1 MIYEIHIPRLG
12 ITMDQATVVEW
23 SVQDG
28 QVVNKG
34 DTVVIIETDKI
45 THEIEAPESGFVKV
59 IQPPGSVV
67 QAGGIIGFITT
78 TREEYEKAP
87 MPSVA
92 ASTQEPAMSASS
104 QPVVEPAQRTQT
116 ILNIKISGVARKMA
130 EKHGLDLSTIRGT
143 GPEGRITKE
152 DVEQALRQ
160 TASLLSETPEK
171 KDVRPRLREAIPLRG
186 RKKVAANLLAESL
199 RTMAQMTHW
208 EDVDM
213 SRLVELK
220 ESGALSG
227 GDASGRITYG
237 DIFVKFTAL
246 ALKEFPLI
254 NASLEDDQIKLW
266 EDINIGVA
274 VAVGDDLVVP
284 VIRNADRKSI
294 REIAGELE
302 GLAQKARENR
312 FSLDDLTGGTIT
324 ITNIGAFGANP
335 GTPIAYLP
343 QGAIVG
349 FGTIMKKP
357 VVVDDAITIRP
368 IMLLSVTVDHRF
380 ITGVVSAR
388 FRQRLKAL
396 LEDPKQAV
404 LDMV

>member
-1 MIYEIHIPRLG
+1 MIHEIYIPRLG

-28 QVVNKG
+28 QEVNKG
-34 DTVVIIETDKI
+34 DTVVIIETDKL
-45 THEIEAPESGFVKV
+45 TQEIEAPESGFVK
-59 IQPPGSVV
+59 IIKPPRSVL
-67 QAGGIIGFITT
+67 QAGGVIGFIAT

-87 MPSVA
+87 VPPVA
-92 ASTQEPAMSASS
+92 VFTPEPAGLASS
-104 QPVVEPAQRTQT
+104 LPVVESALKTKPL
-116 ILNIKISGVARKMA
+116 LNIKISGVARKMA

-152 DVEQALRQ
+152 DVEQALHQ
-160 TASLLSETPEK
+160 TASLPSDTPEK
-171 KDVRPRLREAIPLRG
+171 KDAGPRLREVVPLRG

-213 SRLVELK
+213 SQLVDLK
-220 ESGALSG
+220 ESGALG
-227 GDASGRITYG
+227 GRDSSARITYG

-246 ALKEFPLI
+246 AVREFPLV
-254 NASLEDDQIKLW
+254 NASLEDDQIKIW

-274 VAVGDDLVVP
+274 VADGDDLVVP
-284 VIRNADRKSI
+284 VIRSADRKTI
-294 REIAGELE
+294 REIARELE

-312 FSLDDLTGGTIT
+312 LSLEDLTGGTIT

-349 FGTIMKKP
+349 FGAITKKP

-380 ITGVVSAR
+380 ITGAVSAR

-396 LEDPKQAV
+396 LEDPKRAV
-404 LDMV
+404 LEMA